1 MRDRFARS
9 GMPSTGHSVFV
20 SQRNAKWRRGPRNKA
35 NTWALAVAHGAWGS
49 RGANRW
55 NTADAVRR
63 LLGRCDATTA
73 EDRSAS
79 SFIGTSECG
88 FVRLTAS
95 RRIGA
100 DKLCFWKSWHRTPL
114 NRPLPAFRLAS
125 FQRLRRSDGSQT
137 AFCAFRRGAGPR
149 RPRSIHPC
157 PRAKRK
163 LSTPVRSCCTFG
175 PVGRFLLGQSLG
187 GLHVEAI
194 GRACLLRSFGR
205 RRGALRLRRQ
215 QRAAAGPAEL
225 LSEHGAARRHGGRR
239 SRGLDDLRLPR

>member
-35 NTWALAVAHGAWGS
+35 NTWALAVAHGAWGP

-63 LLGRCDATTA
+63 LLSRCDATTA

-114 NRPLPAFRLAS
+114 NRPFARISPRLVPKATAERWQPNGLLRFSPRRRTAAAAIHIPLPAREEEIINA
-125 FQRLRRSDGSQT
+125 
-137 AFCAFRRGAGPR
+137 
-149 RPRSIHPC
+149 C
-157 PRAKRK
+157 P
-163 LSTPVRSCCTFG
+163 
-175 PVGRFLLGQSLG
+175 LL
-187 GLHVEAI
+187 LHVRTGWAI
-194 GRACLLRSFGR
+194 LA
-205 RRGALRLRRQ
+205 GAVV
-215 QRAAAGPAEL
+215 
-225 LSEHGAARRHGGRR
+225 GG
-239 SRGLDDLRLPR
+239 SSC